1 MSECVDKV
9 VSSTLKLLNLPDTSL
24 DMQGTLGVSSD
35 LKLQDVFTDINRWST
50 ENSENLAAL
59 QKIYEMQRNKKID

>member
-9 VSSTLKLLNLPDTSL
+9 GSSTLKLLNLPDTSL